1 MIYLIETTYYNKD
14 TKEVLDLLKIGY
26 TKDINSRIDSYYL
39 HNPECRLLD
48 TREGNTELES
58 YFHSLYNKYSYPKRK
73 EWFYYSQEIVDNFQ
87 KISLEDKYL
96 ISKEDYIVGFREY
109 LKSEVPGIQELKSKY
124 LDSILK
130 EIEEL
135 SVSEGLE
142 ELYNPEFHRSLTVG
156 IWEKEY
162 NSEISYI
169 DSYDFEELFRDY
181 SDKIDIQKNPWKN
194 SATFYYRVTADYRE
208 MKAEDFQA
216 ILDRKNKDTEN
227 LLLAY
232 STIKD
237 DSVRFTLAKKYQ
249 FVAKSANYKY
259 DYIAVNKIINSQTG
273 DIILKPVIN
282 KLVLINEIRAFQIQ
296 QVDYKDRF
304 SVFSS
309 VNRNLTRDDVVNRDV
324 TRFLCIYE
332 TLTTIHDKLKMLCEY
347 PVSKE
352 AIQIVLDQIPD
363 SDEIKS
369 YYMILGPERLKSLSY
384 SVTFIRRELGIVTFS
399 PELLVSTITLNF
411 NPGEK
416 YSLANLKNKLGELY
430 SSINYTANPKANDIL
445 NYFEVKEY
453 KSTETID
460 GVKKRVRGYE
470 LLKRKE
476 VC

>member
-194 SATFYYRVTADYRE
+194 SATFYYRSTANYRE
-208 MKAEDFQA
+208 MKK
-216 ILDRKNKDTEN
+216 R
-227 LLLAY
+227 
-232 STIKD
+232 
-237 DSVRFTLAKKYQ
+237 
-249 FVAKSANYKY
+249 
-259 DYIAVNKIINSQTG
+259 
-273 DIILKPVIN
+273 
-282 KLVLINEIRAFQIQ
+282 
-296 QVDYKDRF
+296 RF
-304 SVFSS
+304 SS
-309 VNRNLTRDDVVNRDV
+309 
-324 TRFLCIYE
+324 
-332 TLTTIHDKLKMLCEY
+332 
-347 PVSKE
+347 
-352 AIQIVLDQIPD
+352 
-363 SDEIKS
+363 
-369 YYMILGPERLKSLSY
+369 
-384 SVTFIRRELGIVTFS
+384 
-399 PELLVSTITLNF
+399 
-411 NPGEK
+411 
-416 YSLANLKNKLGELY
+416 NLK
-430 SSINYTANPKANDIL
+430 
-445 NYFEVKEY
+445 
-453 KSTETID
+453 
-460 GVKKRVRGYE
+460 
-470 LLKRKE
+470 
-476 VC
+476 

>member
-26 TKDINSRIDSYYL
+26 TKDIDSRVDSYYL
-39 HNPECRLLD
+39 HSPECKLLD
-48 TREGNTELES
+48 TREGDTELES
-58 YFHSLYNKYSYPKRK
+58 YFHSLYNKYSYPKRR

-87 KISLEDKYL
+87 KISLDDKYL

-194 SATFYYRVTADYRE
+194 SATFYYRTTADYRE
-208 MKAEDFQA
+208 MKKEDFQN
-216 ILDRKNKDTEN
+216 IIDSKNKSTES
-227 LLLAY
+227 LLSAY
-232 STIKD
+232 NTVLDKD
-237 DSVRFTLAKKYQ
+237 KYDLAKTYQ
-249 FVAKSANYKY
+249 YVAKSANYR
-259 DYIAVNKIINSQTG
+259 DNYIAVNKVINSQTG
-273 DIILKPVIN
+273 DVILKPVIN
-282 KLVLINEIRAFQIQ
+282 QLVLVNEIRAFQIQ

-309 VNRNLTRDDVVNRDV
+309 VHSKLTPDDIVNRDV
-324 TRFLCIYE
+324 TRFFCIYD
-332 TLTTIHDKLKMLCEY
+332 TLTTMHDKLKMLCEY
-347 PVSKE
+347 NFISDIE
-352 AIQIVLDQIPD
+352 LNIVLGQIAD
-363 SDEIKS
+363 SDEVKS
-369 YYMILGPERLKSLSY
+369 YYLALGPKKLKALTY
-384 SVTFIRRELGIVTFS
+384 SKTYIKKELGIVTFS
-399 PELLVSTITLNF
+399 KELLINTITLNF

-416 YSLANLKNKLGELY
+416 YSLSDLKVKLGNLY
-430 SSINYTANPKANDIL
+430 NSINYDATPKASDIE
-445 NYFEVKEY
+445 NYFDVKSVVMYE
-453 KSTETID
+453 KKED
-460 GVKKRVRGYE
+460 GTRKQIRGYE
-470 LLKRKE
+470 LLKRK
-476 VC
+476 

>member
-194 SATFYYRVTADYRE
+194 SATFYYRTTADYRE
-208 MKAEDFQA
+208 MK
-216 ILDRKNKDTEN
+216 
-227 LLLAY
+227 
-232 STIKD
+232 
-237 DSVRFTLAKKYQ
+237 KKI
-249 FVAKSANYKY
+249 F
-259 DYIAVNKIINSQTG
+259 KI
-273 DIILKPVIN
+273 
-282 KLVLINEIRAFQIQ
+282 
-296 QVDYKDRF
+296 
-304 SVFSS
+304 
-309 VNRNLTRDDVVNRDV
+309 
-324 TRFLCIYE
+324 
-332 TLTTIHDKLKMLCEY
+332 
-347 PVSKE
+347 
-352 AIQIVLDQIPD
+352 
-363 SDEIKS
+363 
-369 YYMILGPERLKSLSY
+369 
-384 SVTFIRRELGIVTFS
+384 
-399 PELLVSTITLNF
+399 
-411 NPGEK
+411 
-416 YSLANLKNKLGELY
+416 
-430 SSINYTANPKANDIL
+430 
-445 NYFEVKEY
+445 
-453 KSTETID
+453 
-460 GVKKRVRGYE
+460 
-470 LLKRKE
+470 
-476 VC
+476 

>member
-26 TKDINSRIDSYYL
+26 TKDIDSRIDSYYL

-73 EWFYYSQEIVDNFQ
+73 EWFYYSQEIVDNFH

-109 LKSEVPGIQELKSKY
+109 LKSEVPEIQELKSKY
-124 LDSILK
+124 LDNLLK

-135 SVSEGLE
+135 SISEGLE
-142 ELYNPEFHRSLTVG
+142 ELYDPEFHRSLTIG
-156 IWEKEY
+156 IWKKGY

-181 SDKIDIQKNPWKN
+181 PDKIDIQKNPWKN
-194 SATFYYRVTADYRE
+194 SATFYYRTTADYRE
-208 MKAEDFQA
+208 MKAEDFQK
-216 ILDRKNKDTEN
+216 ILDRKNKSTES
-227 LLLAY
+227 LLRTY
-232 STIKD
+232 SGVSISD
-237 DSVRFTLAKKYQ
+237 DRFELAKKFEEAVQ
-249 FVAKSANYKY
+249 IKNYLN
-259 DYIAVNKIINSQTG
+259 DYVAVNHIVNSQTG
-273 DIILKPVIN
+273 EVILKPIIN
-282 KLVLINEIRAFQIQ
+282 KLVLVNEIRAFRIQ
-296 QVDYKDRF
+296 QIDYADRF

-309 VNRNLTRDDVVNRDV
+309 VNSKLTRDDVVNRDV

-332 TLTTIHDKLKMLCEY
+332 TLTTIYDKLKMLCEY
-347 PVSKE
+347 NVSRE
-352 AIQIVLDQIPD
+352 VIDLVLNQIAD
-363 SDEIKS
+363 SDEVKS
-369 YYMILGPERLKSLSY
+369 YYLALSPQKLKALSY
-384 SVTFIRRELGIVTFS
+384 NSSRIKRELGIVTFS
-399 PELLVSTITLNF
+399 PKLLLNTITLNF

-416 YSLANLKNKLGELY
+416 YTLSSLKAKLGDLY
-430 SSINYTANPKANDIL
+430 SSINYTATPKANDIL

-460 GVKKRVRGYE
+460 GEKKRVRGYE
-470 LLKRKE
+470 LLKRKIIN
-476 VC
+476 

>member
-194 SATFYYRVTADYRE
+194 SATFYYRTTADYRE
-208 MKAEDFQA
+208 MKKEDFQN
-216 ILDRKNKDTEN
+216 IINSKNKSTES
-227 LLLAY
+227 LLSAY
-232 STIKD
+232 NTVLEKD
-237 DSVRFTLAKKYQ
+237 KYELAKNYLY
-249 FVAKSANYKY
+249 VAKSANYR
-259 DYIAVNKIINSQTG
+259 DNYIAVNKVINSQTG
-273 DIILKPVIN
+273 DIILKPV
-282 KLVLINEIRAFQIQ
+282 
-296 QVDYKDRF
+296 
-304 SVFSS
+304 
-309 VNRNLTRDDVVNRDV
+309 VN
-324 TRFLCIYE
+324 
-332 TLTTIHDKLKMLCEY
+332 
-347 PVSKE
+347 
-352 AIQIVLDQIPD
+352 
-363 SDEIKS
+363 
-369 YYMILGPERLKSLSY
+369 
-384 SVTFIRRELGIVTFS
+384 
-399 PELLVSTITLNF
+399 
-411 NPGEK
+411 
-416 YSLANLKNKLGELY
+416 
-430 SSINYTANPKANDIL
+430 
-445 NYFEVKEY
+445 
-453 KSTETID
+453 
-460 GVKKRVRGYE
+460 
-470 LLKRKE
+470 
-476 VC
+476 